1 MPESPE
7 ISARSEE
14 SIILRL
20 RHLQFSDIL
29 GRMRLACLFL
39 FTILAQ
45 FGYADLISLDDWF
58 KRTWRD
64 SPVPPPDARDVTWS
78 PWEDRVPLPR
88 QSVQWMADGMPLELP
103 VVFPGDNQFVIR
115 VPDQW
120 QDFDH
125 LTAELVLPNDLPA
138 NSQVYLFVKD
148 WDILWYQHRLDW
160 NPVNTAVPQTF
171 SVPISGRAART
182 AWKPNGHQRPW
193 HQLTPGQ
200 VLEFGVQINSN
211 PGDSTNV
218 ATSAYLLSAGLTKAD
233 SSEDA
238 DLPPAVQGLRI
249 LTEKPTVGSKVE
261 IGFSTTIPLKR
272 PFSREDVSVTA
283 KVSGPQG
290 ITDDVHAFYYEDFL
304 ADISDPQ
311 GTLTPW
317 GEPELRIR
325 YMPRVPGV
333 YHVQISGTIT
343 GHPLHLPLLKFEV
356 SPAWKP
362 WKGFVTVSP
371 DDTRRLEFSEDASV
385 FNARGLNVRSPFD
398 TRYITSFPFSDWAY
412 EDMNIYERLLPKYQA
427 AGINVLE
434 VWLSSWWLALEWI
447 PNAIGNHGVGHM
459 NQWRSWK
466 LDRLLDMAE
475 AHDIYIILVINN
487 HGKFS
492 GWVDVE
498 WPDNPFNKA
507 NGGPLNS
514 PREYFHRDVAK
525 KAVRE
530 FVEYA
535 TARWG
540 YSSNLLAWKL
550 FSEIDLTGEKSDG
563 GRRWYRNQA
572 VTDWHRE
579 IGDYFKKVDPNPHL
593 VTTHWATNYSIVNEP
608 LARLPQLDML
618 TVDAYYDRNEG
629 AGRLFELVSET
640 IAFAQ
645 TMKKPVAITEYG
657 GNPWGDTIGHILN
670 EHHLGLWRGYFG
682 NMGIT
687 PFFWWFPL
695 VEEYDLYYEYR
706 AMANFSDG
714 DDTRNARCTSVDE
727 YTDSLGMCRMA
738 TDRANWFWL
747 YDRSFYFSGNLSMP
761 AAVHRDIT
769 IDVQGLETGEYRIEF
784 WDCRQGIITK
794 QEPLTIKIAGHVSRV
809 QLPAFRRDIAIKVVE
824 QR

>member
-45 FGYADLISLDDWF
+45 FGYADLISLDGWF

-64 SPVPPPDARDVTWS
+64 KPVPPSDARDVTWS
-78 PWEDRVPLPR
+78 PWENRVSLPR

-160 NPVNTAVPQTF
+160 NLVNTAVPQTF

-218 ATSAYLLSAGLTKAD
+218 ATSAYLLSAGLTKAE

-362 WKGFVTVSP
+362 WKGFVTASP

-507 NGGPLNS
+507 M
-514 PREYFHRDVAK
+514 V
-525 KAVRE
+525 
-530 FVEYA
+530 
-535 TARWG
+535 
-540 YSSNLLAWKL
+540 
-550 FSEIDLTGEKSDG
+550 
-563 GRRWYRNQA
+563 
-572 VTDWHRE
+572 
-579 IGDYFKKVDPNPHL
+579 
-593 VTTHWATNYSIVNEP
+593 
-608 LARLPQLDML
+608 
-618 TVDAYYDRNEG
+618 
-629 AGRLFELVSET
+629 
-640 IAFAQ
+640 
-645 TMKKPVAITEYG
+645 
-657 GNPWGDTIGHILN
+657 
-670 EHHLGLWRGYFG
+670 GL
-682 NMGIT
+682 
-687 PFFWWFPL
+687 
-695 VEEYDLYYEYR
+695 
-706 AMANFSDG
+706 
-714 DDTRNARCTSVDE
+714 
-727 YTDSLGMCRMA
+727 
-738 TDRANWFWL
+738 
-747 YDRSFYFSGNLSMP
+747 
-761 AAVHRDIT
+761 
-769 IDVQGLETGEYRIEF
+769 
-784 WDCRQGIITK
+784 
-794 QEPLTIKIAGHVSRV
+794 
-809 QLPAFRRDIAIKVVE
+809 
-824 QR
+824 